1 MSAWRYAEDADLELV
16 VRSLRRRE
24 WAYVPFSA
32 RLTGSG
38 WWQRWQR
45 RSWTIVLEQG
55 EAEHPSAVLV
65 TRNGLVLPAL
75 RNGRPLPPALRPLI
89 RRFCRSPQSVMGTR
103 SDVLRVQELLGRG
116 YAMVDYRLMTV
127 DAAGF
132 RPPLLPPELRIH
144 HARPR
149 DARRLFE
156 LQRAYELEEVILDAT
171 RFDAEL
177 SRNLL
182 RRSLQRELIY
192 FGTIHGHPVAKA
204 GTNARGF
211 AVDQI
216 GGVFTEAARRRRGYG
231 GAVLSALLR
240 DLFAAGKSAALFV
253 KLDNTMA
260 IRLYEDLGFVTRNG
274 YRICYYRD

>member
-1 MSAWRYAEDADLELV
+1 MTGWRYAEAADLERV

-32 RLTGSG
+32 RLTGGG
-38 WWQRWQR
+38 WWHRWQR
-45 RSWTIVLEQG
+45 RAWTVLLEQSD
-55 EAEHPSAVLV
+55 AVHPSAVLV
-65 TRNGLVLPAL
+65 TRSGLVLPAL
-75 RNGRPLPPALRPLI
+75 RNGRPLPPTLRPLI
-89 RRFCRSPQSVMGTR
+89 RRCCRGPQSAMGTR
-103 SDVLRVQELLGRG
+103 GDVLRIQDLLGRG
-116 YAMVDYRLMTV
+116 HARVDYRLMTV
-127 DAAGF
+127 DAASF
-132 RPPLLPPELRIH
+132 RPPPLPPELQIRR
-144 HARPR
+144 ARPR
-149 DARRLFE
+149 DAGRLFE
-156 LQRAYELEEVILDAT
+156 LQRAYELEEVILDAS

-177 SRNLL
+177 SRSQL
-182 RRSLQRELIY
+182 RRSLQRELVY

-240 DLFAAGKSAALFV
+240 DRFAAGRSAALFV

-260 IRLYEDLGFVTRNG
+260 IRLYEELGFVARDR
-274 YRICYYRD
+274 YRICYYRA

>member
-1 MSAWRYAEDADLELV
+1 MSRWRYAEASDLNRV
-16 VRSLRRRE
+16 VRSLCRRE

-32 RLTGSG
+32 RLTGGG
-38 WWQRWQR
+38 WWHRWQR
-45 RSWTIVLEQG
+45 RAWTIVLEQG
-55 EAEHPSAVLV
+55 DTEHLSAVLV
-65 TRNGLVLPAL
+65 TRTGLVLPAL
-75 RNGRPLPPALRPLI
+75 RNGCPLPPALRPMI
-89 RRFCRSPQSVMGTR
+89 RRYCRTPQSVMGTR
-103 SDVLRVQELLGRG
+103 GDVLRIQELLGRG
-116 YAMVDYRLMTV
+116 HAVVDYRLMTV

-132 RPPLLPPELRIH
+132 RPPRPPPELRIQR
-144 HARPR
+144 ARPR

-156 LQRAYELEEVILDAT
+156 LQRAYELEEVILDAG

-177 SRNLL
+177 CRSLL

-192 FGTIHGHPVAKA
+192 LGTIHGHPVAKA

-240 DLFAAGKSAALFV
+240 DLFAAGRSATLFV

-260 IRLYEDLGFVTRNG
+260 IRLYEDLGFVARDS
-274 YRICYYRD
+274 YRICYYSA

>member
-1 MSAWRYAEDADLELV
+1 MMAWRYAEATDLERV

-32 RLTGSG
+32 RLTGGG
-38 WWQRWQR
+38 WRHRWQR
-45 RSWTIVLEQG
+45 RAWTVVLEQDA
-55 EAEHPSAVLV
+55 AEHPSAVLV
-65 TRNGLVLPAL
+65 TRTGLVLPAL
-75 RNGRPLPPALRPLI
+75 RNGRPLPPTLRPLI
-89 RRFCRSPQSVMGTR
+89 RRCCRSPQSVMGTR
-103 SDVLRVQELLGRG
+103 GDVLRIQELLGRG
-116 YAMVDYRLMTV
+116 YAMVDYSLMTV
-127 DAAGF
+127 DAASY
-132 RPPLLPPELRIH
+132 RPPPLPPELEIRR
-144 HARPR
+144 AGPR

-156 LQRAYELEEVILDAT
+156 LQRAYELEEVILDAS
-171 RFDAEL
+171 RFDAEQC
-177 SRNLL
+177 RNLL
-182 RRSLQRELIY
+182 RRSLQRELVY

-260 IRLYEDLGFVTRNG
+260 IRLYEDLGFVARDG
-274 YRICYYRD
+274 YRICYYRA